1 MASQVSDILN
11 KLTFCP
17 VPDDWVRLEEHCQ
30 IESLVLK
37 MWTPWIAFA
46 NATIC
51 SCLTNTLGSIHYILK
66 RQIKWLK
73 CWLRCLGLFM
83 ADTHDPCYSTY
94 CGFRPG
100 PPPEHYLT
108 MSIYS
113 IIAQSMPM
121 LRDRSMIPYLS
132 QEGFKRKLPAKQCG
146 DLIFNVLSWGSNHST
161 CKQCSGLLMLLRQ
174 LAAWVVW
181 EQPPFGNNLSFPPR
195 LWELRFG

>member
-30 IESLVLK
+30 IETLVLK

-51 SCLTNTLGSIHYILK
+51 PCLTNTLGCIHYILK

-73 CWLRCLGLFM
+73 CWLRCLGSFM
-83 ADTHDPCYSTY
+83 ATDSGPCYSAY
-94 CGFRPG
+94 CGYIQTGRRSTWVCQ
-100 PPPEHYLT
+100 YTQL
-108 MSIYS
+108 S
-113 IIAQSMPM
+113 
-121 LRDRSMIPYLS
+121 LRSMIPYLS

-146 DLIFNVLSWGSNHST
+146 HCVAILSLM
-161 CKQCSGLLMLLRQ
+161 CSLGDRTTPQQAFSCFDGRQ
-174 LAAWVVW
+174 RWLVMRR
-181 EQPPFGNNLSFPPR
+181 PPFGDNLSFPPR
-195 LWELRFG
+195 LWEVRFG

>member
-51 SCLTNTLGSIHYILK
+51 PCLTNTLGCIHYILK
-66 RQIKWLK
+66 RQIKWLI

-83 ADTHDPCYSTY
+83 ATDTQLTVATDW
-94 CGFRPG
+94 

-121 LRDRSMIPYLS
+121 LRDRSVIPYLS

-161 CKQCSGLLMLLRQ
+161 CKQQAFSCFYGS
-174 LAAWVVW
+174 
-181 EQPPFGNNLSFPPR
+181 
-195 LWELRFG
+195 